1 METEL
6 YSFGLGREL
15 ASGHVHKEK
24 KIKKESKQERCL
36 SGSLIR

>member
-15 ASGHVHKEK
+15 VSGHVHKEK
-24 KIKKESKQERCL
+24 KLKRKVNKKDV
-36 SGSLIR
+36 